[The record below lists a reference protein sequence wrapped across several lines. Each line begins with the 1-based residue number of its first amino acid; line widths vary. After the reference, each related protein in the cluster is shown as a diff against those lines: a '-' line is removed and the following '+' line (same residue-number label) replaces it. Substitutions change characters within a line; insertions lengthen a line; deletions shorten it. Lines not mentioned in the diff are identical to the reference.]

1 MLKFQLVTRLG
12 FLPLLYAIGAFAQGL
27 VPGNR
32 IPEFRLPDQN
42 GRPQTFESI
51 RGPRG
56 AMLVFYRSA
65 DW

>member
-1 MLKFQLVTRLG
+1 MLKFQLVRRLG
-12 FLPLLYAIGAFAQGL
+12 VLLLPYAIAFSQGL
-27 VPGNR
+27 EPGNR

-42 GRPQTFESI
+42 GTSQTFESI
-51 RGPRG
+51 RGPHG